1 MLQTDSDFLGFGCA
15 DSKLIASS
23 RQRKAFDNNAMQC
36 RALLAK
42 ITKPLSH
49 EDRWRGE
56 LVSDSRQSK
65 RVLSTDRNQPVSR
78 EEAYAERLLH
88 TAAVSVLSNA
98 AREREREAVEGLRE
112 KRE

>member
-1 MLQTDSDFLGFGCA
+1 M
-15 DSKLIASS
+15 IASS
-23 RQRKAFDNNAMQC
+23 RQREAFDANALLC

-49 EDRWRGE
+49 EERWRGE
-56 LVSDSRQSK
+56 LVSNARQSK

-88 TAAVSVLSNA
+88 TAAVSALSNA
-98 AREREREAVEGLRE
+98 ARKRERGVVAALTS
-112 KRE
+112 